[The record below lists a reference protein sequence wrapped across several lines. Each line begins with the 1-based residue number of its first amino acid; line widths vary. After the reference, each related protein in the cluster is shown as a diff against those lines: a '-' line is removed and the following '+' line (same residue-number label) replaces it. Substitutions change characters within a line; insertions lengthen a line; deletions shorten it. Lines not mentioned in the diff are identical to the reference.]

1 MVLWNGRGD
10 LETVGL
16 VLSTWTVMGMSLVGS
31 SCVKWGFQC
40 IIRGQPI
47 FYVQSRWK
55 APTVWDG
62 WFFPNPGL
70 FRKSKFRIWWLFTLR
85 AIGIKIER
93 RKNLT
98 GSTKKRNCLSFK
110 SILILSFHQINKPP
124 LHKLKCT
131 EHWSG
136 KRLEHQGQESGKY
149 CLCVL
154 FWEIC
159 HAHEWI
165 WNWSKRT

>member
-1 MVLWNGRGD
+1 MVLRWQGRPGGCRSGPVN
-10 LETVGL
+10 LNCHGYVTCKFILRE
-16 VLSTWTVMGMSLVGS
+16 
-31 SCVKWGFQC
+31 
-40 IIRGQPI
+40 IRVPMHNTGAALI

-149 CLCVL
+149 CLCVF

>member
-1 MVLWNGRGD
+1 MRVPMHN
-10 LETVGL
+10 
-16 VLSTWTVMGMSLVGS
+16 MGAAL
-31 SCVKWGFQC
+31 
-40 IIRGQPI
+40 I
-47 FYVQSRWK
+47 YVQSRWK

-62 WFFPNPGL
+62 GFFPNPGL

-110 SILILSFHQINKPP
+110 SILILSLHQINKPP

-136 KRLEHQGQESGKY
+136 RGLNIRDKKAGNTVYVFSSGRSAMLMSGFEIDQKELK
-149 CLCVL
+149 LCWVC
-154 FWEIC
+154 FFSIYF
-159 HAHEWI
+159 
-165 WNWSKRT
+165 